1 MSTVKTYTIGKVMQL
16 IPLNEGNE
24 QFNLDFYIKAESD
37 FHFAVVD
44 QTQLDEGALLDFKQS
59 NAGEVSGNIKN
70 NDNKSFYIAL
80 KSLDKSTDL
89 TVSLAH
95 RPIEKPPP
103 PPQRPPQ
110 QQQQRPP
117 PQQQQQRPPPQQQ
130 QQRPPP
136 QQQQRRPPQQQQ
148 RRPPQQ
154 QQRRPPQQQQRRP
167 PQQQQRRPQQQ
178 KPASQKQ
185 KAPPKPNNHK
195 QVLKKSGKTY
205 IGVVCAVVVL
215 LIGGGAVWYFCI
227 RKNTTDEKKNKVVD
241 ASPALPGGGD
251 LKTRRMEAARRER
264 LATRKYDLL
273 IKRYQRD
280 QAAVKKCCKTAP
292 VVKPSTK
299 TENASLLKKI
309 SKLKG

>member
-1 MSTVKTYTIGKVMQL
+1 MSSTVKTYTIGKVMQL

-37 FHFAVVD
+37 FHFAIVD

-95 RPIEKPPP
+95 RPIERPPPPPP
-103 PPQRPPQ
+103 PPQQ

-117 PQQQQQRPPPQQQ
+117 PQQQQRRPPQQ

-167 PQQQQRRPQQQ
+167 PQQQSQ
-178 KPASQKQ
+178 KPAPRKQ
-185 KAPPKPNNHK
+185 KPPKPNNK

-227 RKNTTDEKKNKVVD
+227 RKNTTDEKNKKVVD
-241 ASPALPGGGD
+241 ARPALPGGGD
-251 LKTRRMEAARRER
+251 LNTRRLEAARRER
-264 LATRKYDLL
+264 LATKKYDLL
-273 IKRYQRD
+273 IKRYQRE
-280 QAAVKKCCKTAP
+280 QAAAKKCKMEP
-292 VVKPSTK
+292 VVKPTTK

>member
-1 MSTVKTYTIGKVMQL
+1 MSSTVKTYTIGKVMQL

-24 QFNLDFYIKAESD
+24 QFNLDFYIKAETD

-80 KSLDKSTDL
+80 KSLNKSTDL

-95 RPIEKPPP
+95 RPIERPPP
-103 PPQRPPQ
+103 PPQ

-117 PQQQQQRPPPQQQ
+117 PQQQQQRPPPQQ

-167 PQQQQRRPQQQ
+167 PQQQQRRPPQ
-178 KPASQKQ
+178 KPAPRKQ
-185 KAPPKPNNHK
+185 KSPPKPNNK
-195 QVLKKSGKTY
+195 QVLNKSGKTY

-227 RKNTTDEKKNKVVD
+227 RKDTTEDKNKKNKKVVD
-241 ASPALPGGGD
+241 ARPALPGGGD
-251 LKTRRMEAARRER
+251 LNMRRLEAARRER
-264 LATRKYDLL
+264 LATKKYDLL
-273 IKRYQRD
+273 IKRYQRE
-280 QAAVKKCCKTAP
+280 QAAAKKCKMEP
-292 VVKPSTK
+292 VVKPTTK

>member
-80 KSLDKSTDL
+80 KSLGKSTDL

-103 PPQRPPQ
+103 QQQRPPP

-117 PQQQQQRPPPQQQ
+117 PQQQRPPPQQQQRPPQQQQRPQQQ

-148 RRPPQQ
+148 RRP
-154 QQRRPPQQQQRRP
+154 
-167 PQQQQRRPQQQ
+167 PQQQ

-241 ASPALPGGGD
+241 APSLPGGGD

-280 QAAVKKCCKTAP
+280 QAAVKKSCKTAP

-299 TENASLLKKI
+299 TENASLLQKI

>member
-1 MSTVKTYTIGKVMQL
+1 MSSTVKTYTIGKVMQL

-37 FHFAVVD
+37 FHFAIVD

-95 RPIEKPPP
+95 RPIERPPP
-103 PPQRPPQ
+103 PPPPP
-110 QQQQRPP
+110 QQRPP
-117 PQQQQQRPPPQQQ
+117 PQQQQRRPPQQ

-167 PQQQQRRPQQQ
+167 PQQQSQ
-178 KPASQKQ
+178 KPAPRKQ
-185 KAPPKPNNHK
+185 KPPKPNNK

-227 RKNTTDEKKNKVVD
+227 RKNTTDEKNKKVVD
-241 ASPALPGGGD
+241 ARPALPGGGD
-251 LKTRRMEAARRER
+251 LNTRRLEAARRER
-264 LATRKYDLL
+264 LATKKYDLL
-273 IKRYQRD
+273 IKRYQRE
-280 QAAVKKCCKTAP
+280 QAAAKKCKMEP
-292 VVKPSTK
+292 VVKPTTK

>member
-1 MSTVKTYTIGKVMQL
+1 MSSTVKTYTIGKVMQL

-37 FHFAVVD
+37 FHFAIVD

-95 RPIEKPPP
+95 RPIERPPP
-103 PPQRPPQ
+103 PPQ

-117 PQQQQQRPPPQQQ
+117 PQQQQRRPPQQ

-167 PQQQQRRPQQQ
+167 PQQSQ
-178 KPASQKQ
+178 KPAPRKQ
-185 KAPPKPNNHK
+185 KPPKPNNK

-227 RKNTTDEKKNKVVD
+227 RKNTTDEKNKKVVD
-241 ASPALPGGGD
+241 ARPALPGGGD
-251 LKTRRMEAARRER
+251 LNTRRLEAARRER
-264 LATRKYDLL
+264 LATKKYDLL
-273 IKRYQRD
+273 IKRYQRE
-280 QAAVKKCCKTAP
+280 QAAAKKCKMEP
-292 VVKPSTK
+292 VVKPTTK